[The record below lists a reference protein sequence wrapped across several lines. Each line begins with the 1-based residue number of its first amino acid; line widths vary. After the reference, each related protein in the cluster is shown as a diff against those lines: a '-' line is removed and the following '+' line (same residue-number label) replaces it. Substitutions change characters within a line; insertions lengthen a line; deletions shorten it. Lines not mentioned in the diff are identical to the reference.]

1 MNKIITII
9 ALVLLVGNYS
19 YAQSSEE
26 EGFQRKGRFL
36 VETGYNI
43 VGGYNSSTGA
53 NVLLDVDGGSVT
65 ALGADMGK
73 MLTNNLALK
82 FRLGILSGAGLSL
95 TNIAGGVKYY
105 VGGKV
110 PIELTAGILDLG
122 PRSSNFNANLKLGYA
137 ANLADNITLE
147 PSLGLVVIDE
157 AAISFG
163 MSFAMFL

>member
-19 YAQSSEE
+19 YAQSSDE

-43 VGGYNSSTGA
+43 VGGYNNSTGA
-53 NVLLDVDGGSVT
+53 NVLLDVDGGSLT
-65 ALGADMGK
+65 ALGVDMGK

-82 FRLGILSGAGLSL
+82 FKLGILSGGGLSL
-95 TNIAGGVKYY
+95 TNFAGGIKYY

-110 PIELTAGILDLG
+110 PIELTAGILDFG
-122 PRSSNFNANLKLGYA
+122 PSSSNFNANLKLGYA

-147 PSLGLVVIDE
+147 PSIGLVVVDE

-163 MSFAMFL
+163 ISFGMFL

>member
-1 MNKIITII
+1 MNKFFT
-9 ALVLLVGNYS
+9 LFTLLLLVGNYS
-19 YAQSSEE
+19 FAQSSDD

-53 NVLLDVDGGSVT
+53 NVLLDFDGGSVS
-65 ALGADMGK
+65 ALGADVGK
-73 MLTNNLALK
+73 MLTENLALK
-82 FRLGILSGAGLSL
+82 FKLGILSGGGLSL
-95 TNIAGGVKYY
+95 TNIAGGIKYY
-105 VGGKV
+105 AGGKV

-122 PRSSNFNANLKLGYA
+122 PGASNFNANLKLGYA

-147 PSLGLVVIDE
+147 PSIGLVVIDE

-163 MSFAMFL
+163 MSFGMFL